1 LNSNKIEYKK
11 ELTTSFEKEIVA
23 FLNRNEGGI
32 VYIGI
37 EESGS
42 VIGIKEAD
50 RLLLQINDRMKNNIL
65 PSTEGLFDVL
75 IETRRNK
82 VIIKVTL
89 VGGTEKPYYKK
100 KLGMT
105 EKGCFVRVGNIS
117 EPMPLEM
124 IEELHAS
131 STRNSTGKPLIK
143 K

>member
-1 LNSNKIEYKK
+1 MNSNKIEYKK